1 MATAAPKR
9 QRPKAMSLTQ
19 AAADKVSQ
27 IMSGSDQDIIGVRV
41 GVETGGCAGMT
52 YSLEYAKEKNPLDE
66 VVVDKGVTVLID
78 PKAVL
83 FLLGTEMDYEVDR
96 FTSGFKFNNPNAVD
110 ACGCGESF
118 TINQASGEALAEF
131 ENAAPEKSEH

>member
-19 AAADKVSQ
+19 AAADKVTQ
-27 IMSGSDQDIIGVRV
+27 ILAGSDEEIIGVRV

-52 YSLEYAKEKNPLDE
+52 YALEYAKEKNPLDE

-118 TINQASGEALAEF
+118 TINQASGEALADF
-131 ENAAPEKSEH
+131 ENITPEKNGH

>member
-1 MATAAPKR
+1 MATAVPKR

-19 AAADKVSQ
+19 AAADKVTQ

-52 YSLEYAKEKNPLDE
+52 YSLEYAKERNPLDE

-78 PKAVL
+78 PKAIL

-131 ENAAPEKSEH
+131 ENAVTDKSGH

>member
-131 ENAAPEKSEH
+131 ENPTPEKSGH

>member
-131 ENAAPEKSEH
+131 ENPTSEKSGH